1 MEVAKH
7 GPVRPLLVI
16 SLLLTLAG
24 LAQAQ
29 PIPGKGSRVQSA
41 PRPTP
46 HVDRTFS
53 MVDRGGLFGRV
64 ARTFRRLR
72 NKPLSVQVRVQSPS
86 GLKPPERTLHKLA
99 IAAGKMHERRGY
111 SIANLC
117 RRVSVDLGR
126 QIERKVGG
134 GEASL
139 LYNSKLS
146 DVSRSLMP
154 KGWKR
159 PVGYANHW
167 VSYCTIGGLHYA
179 VDGTARDYL
188 NSRSTPEAL
197 QGPGRPDAEIFVA
210 ASANELQT
218 MLAKYYGGKPEAWV
232 RQRNTNIHRLEH
244 RKSRLG
250 RWKRL
255 PDFVYQRAFEPIP
268 FPK

>member
-1 MEVAKH
+1 VRTFVA
-7 GPVRPLLVI
+7 I
-16 SLLLTLAG
+16 SLVLALAG

-29 PIPGKGSRVQSA
+29 PIMGKRGGVRSA

-46 HVDRTFS
+46 YVDRTYS
-53 MVDRGGLFGRV
+53 MVNRGGLFGRV
-64 ARTFRRLR
+64 ARTFRQLR
-72 NKPLSVQVRVQSPS
+72 NKPLSVNVRVQSS
-86 GLKPPERTLHKLA
+86 EGLKPPERTLHKLA

-111 SIANLC
+111 SIGNLC

-126 QIERKVGG
+126 QIDRKIGG
-134 GEASL
+134 GQASL

-188 NSRSTPEAL
+188 NNRSTPKAL
-197 QGPGRPDAEIFVA
+197 KGAQGRLDAEIFVA
-210 ASANELQT
+210 GSSGELQT
-218 MLAKYYGGKPEAWV
+218 MLAKYYGGKPKAWV
-232 RQRNTNIHRLEH
+232 RQRNTNLHRLAH
-244 RKSRLG
+244 RKSRMG
-250 RWKRL
+250 RWNRL
-255 PDFVYQRAFEPIP
+255 PDFVHKRAFEAIP
-268 FPK
+268 FSK